1 MTEAGAT
8 GGATIAPMPPWL
20 APICETLRGTA
31 SRGRLPHAVLIEGGP
46 ARGGD
51 WLAHWLAALTHCT
64 QPGAPCLQCGDCR
77 RVFAGQQPDVQRIS
91 PEEDSR
97 EIRIYQIRDAAAEL
111 ALTRHGAGRK
121 VAILT
126 PADRLN
132 RHAANALLK
141 TLEEPSGSSL
151 LILVAS
157 YPSRLPA
164 TIRSRCVR
172 LRVPRPSLDVALTW
186 LDAQRAG
193 VDWRATL
200 ALCGGE
206 PFAALDSDPQLI
218 AAVMR
223 ATQEALGGEAGTR
236 LDPIALADA
245 WSRQHYELRLA
256 AIENWITDRLRES
269 AGVRRESTE
278 MRPATHLP
286 GGDARLNIRQ
296 LFAALDAVREARV
309 LAESPVNK
317 TLVLERLLWMLA
329 SARAAKRAAS

>member
-1 MTEAGAT
+1 MTGTAAT
-8 GGATIAPMPPWL
+8 DVATIAPMPPWL
-20 APICETLRGTA
+20 APVCETLRGTA
-31 SRGRLPHAVLIEGGP
+31 SRDRLSHAVLIEGGP

-64 QPGAPCLQCGDCR
+64 QPIAPCLQCGDCR

-91 PEEDSR
+91 PEEESR
-97 EIRIYQIRDAAAEL
+97 EIRIDQIRDAAAEL

-141 TLEEPSGSSL
+141 TLEEPNGASL

-157 YPSRLPA
+157 HPSRLPA

-172 LRVPRPSLDVALTW
+172 LRVPRPSLDVALAW
-186 LDAQRAG
+186 LNAQRAG

-218 AAVMR
+218 ATVMR
-223 ATQEALGGEAGTR
+223 ATHDALGGEGGTR
-236 LDPIALADA
+236 LDPIALADP

-256 AIENWITDRLRES
+256 AIENWVTDRLRES
-269 AGVRRESTE
+269 AGVRPESTE

-286 GGDARLNIRQ
+286 GSDARLNIRQ